1 MIGVE
6 MRATMRG
13 STQTAQNLEL
23 LAQKMNSVL
32 SAKNAQS
39 FGASARLTLCV
50 DNVIY
55 SLFFIF

>member
-1 MIGVE
+1 